1 VWRRHTRPVS
11 IRPVPP
17 LSPPDWLAA
26 AVALVAPPA
35 CVACRRPPRPGHP
48 LCAACRA
55 ALPWLSGPRCHRCA
69 LPAPCGPRC
78 PMAGAPI
85 AMAWSPLAF
94 EGPAR
99 ALVHALKFHGA
110 LRLAGP
116 MAAQMVATAPP
127 GVLPAGAALVAV
139 PTPGRR
145 RRARGFDHAGRL
157 AAAVSERT
165 GLPVSACLRRAGPAP
180 RQAGAR
186 RGARLERGRIRVEVA
201 GAVPERV
208 VLVDDV
214 HTTGATLRACA
225 RKLSANGAFSI
236 TALTYARAL
245 R

>member
-1 VWRRHTRPVS
+1 
-11 IRPVPP
+11 VPFP
-17 LSPPDWLAA
+17 EPPDWLAA
-26 AVALVAPPA
+26 AVALVAPGA

-48 LCAACRA
+48 LWAARQA
-55 ALPWLSGPRCHRCA
+55 GLPGLDGPRCPRCA

-78 PMAGAPI
+78 PMAGSDVGRSWA
-85 AMAWSPLAF
+85 PLAF

-99 ALVHALKFHGA
+99 DVVHALKFHGA
-110 LRLAGP
+110 LALADL
-116 MAAQMVATAPP
+116 MAAQMVATAP
-127 GVLPAGAALVAV
+127 AGLLAEGGALVPV
-139 PTPGRR
+139 PTPGGRR
-145 RRARGFDHAGRL
+145 RRRGFDHAGRL
-157 AAAVSERT
+157 AAAISERT

-186 RGARLERGRIRVEVA
+186 RRARLERGRVRVEVA
-201 GAVPERV
+201 GEVPARV

-225 RKLSANGAFSI
+225 RKLSANHALSV